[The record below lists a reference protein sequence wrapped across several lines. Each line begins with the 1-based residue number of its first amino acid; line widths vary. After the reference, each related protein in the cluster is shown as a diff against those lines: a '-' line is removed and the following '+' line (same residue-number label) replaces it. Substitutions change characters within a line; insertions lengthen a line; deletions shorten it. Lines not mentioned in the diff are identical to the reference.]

1 MIKAKRLLMVSLF
14 SLTAFSAGMGIL
26 CLRTFSLL
34 SWLVLSAEIF
44 AGIALFAVC
53 VIGVILGYMWVFNA
67 DEDESFWTYTKDTI
81 ESFCD

>member
-1 MIKAKRLLMVSLF
+1 MIRTKRLLMVSLL

-44 AGIALFAVC
+44 AGVALFALC
-53 VIGVILGYMWVFNA
+53 VISVILGYMWVFNA
-67 DEDESFWTYTKDTI
+67 DEDESFLTFSKNVI
-81 ESFCD
+81 ESLGD